1 MRFPHGEVRY
11 VPRVLSA
18 RPVAP
23 GMAAG
28 RRDALPPRVSLQ
40 GAEGAERTVALQ
52 GGHVSQQEAGLR
64 EGMVQEPP
72 VRGKQQRGLQ
82 LLGNS
87 LISSAELCFCALTHR
102 WYTADRII
110 LFSLHPQRK
119 LITIHMQFRNVKYC

>member
-1 MRFPHGEVRY
+1 MRLPYGEVRH

-18 RPVAP
+18 GPVAP

-72 VRGKQQRGLQ
+72 VRGKRR

-87 LISSAELCFCALTHR
+87 RISPAKLCLCALTHR
-102 WYTADRII
+102 CYTADHII
-110 LFSLHPQRK
+110 LFSLHALNFPQRK
-119 LITIHMQFRNVKYC
+119 LITIHMQFCQCKIL